1 MYQRHLTKTKAASS
15 LPVLDAANMAG
26 TPYAFLI
33 IALLALAITLLTGL
47 LRDEL
52 LLCSVG
58 YLLTVCSS
66 WQLQRSNHF
75 RFAGGGLISAILR
88 RQSASD
94 S

>member
-1 MYQRHLTKTKAASS
+1 
-15 LPVLDAANMAG
+15 MAG

-33 IALLALAITLLTGL
+33 VALLALAITLLTGL

-58 YLLTVCSS
+58 YLLTVCSY
-66 WQLQRSNHF
+66 WQLQRSNYL

>member
-1 MYQRHLTKTKAASS
+1 
-15 LPVLDAANMAG
+15 MAG